1 MESLF
6 SYGIDI
12 SGKGIRII
20 KESEVKRVIGWVI
33 FGFGIL
39 YLFIAPTVARIQ
51 MDAGNAVFGGM
62 SLQIGIGI
70 AIIGI
75 GWVVAHP
82 KKSPG

>member
-1 MESLF
+1 MH
-6 SYGIDI
+6 
-12 SGKGIRII
+12 
-20 KESEVKRVIGWVI
+20 KEIEVRRVGGWVI

-82 KKSPG
+82 KKREE